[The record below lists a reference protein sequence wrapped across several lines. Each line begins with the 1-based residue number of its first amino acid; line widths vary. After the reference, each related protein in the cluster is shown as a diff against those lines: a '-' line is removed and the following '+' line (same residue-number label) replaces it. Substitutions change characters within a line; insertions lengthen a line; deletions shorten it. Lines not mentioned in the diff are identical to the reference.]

1 MNSVIQGFR
10 FEQKARAVDHGK
22 DINAR
27 IGLLVSSLSELK
39 AEFDDINKTIEEG
52 ILRLCDSD
60 LDLTSKVSVP
70 DKRLGEIE
78 NTCKVISI
86 NS

>member
-1 MNSVIQGFR
+1 
-10 FEQKARAVDHGK
+10 
-22 DINAR
+22 
-27 IGLLVSSLSELK
+27 LLESRRSELK
-39 AEFDDINKTIEEG
+39 AEFDVINKTIEEG

-60 LDLTSKVSVP
+60 LDQTSKVSES

-78 NTCKVISI
+78 NTCKALSI